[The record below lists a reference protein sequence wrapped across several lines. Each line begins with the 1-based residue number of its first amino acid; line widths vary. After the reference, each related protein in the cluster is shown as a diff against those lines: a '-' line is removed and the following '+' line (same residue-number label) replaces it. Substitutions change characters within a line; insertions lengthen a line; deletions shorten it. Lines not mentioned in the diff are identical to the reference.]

1 MERGINMELDTLA
14 NEFYQAY
21 KTEEQIDLLIDRENP
36 ISVAEAYQVQNK
48 LTELKKTQNNEE
60 VVGFKISMTSEEMQ
74 RVVGK
79 SNEPAYGTFTSNNL
93 VQRNVTLQPN
103 SPFLLEPELVFVLQ
117 EDLSPEADL
126 EEVVKKSKIA
136 AGLEIPSSRYKHW
149 FPFNEE
155 VKLVDIIA
163 DNAFAGGMLLGEAI
177 NIPSSIDWTN
187 IQVHLTFN
195 EERLAT
201 GYSEEVLGNPLKA
214 VLWLNE
220 KRVSQGFTLNKG
232 TVISSG
238 TFTDPVPLKAGT
250 YKAAFD
256 ILGDISLEVQD

>member
-14 NEFYQAY
+14 NKFYQAY
-21 KTEEQIDLLIDRENP
+21 KNEEQIDLLIDRENP

-48 LTELKKTQNNEE
+48 LTELKKTQNDEE

-74 RVVGK
+74 RDVGK

-93 VQRNVTLQPN
+93 VQRNVTLQPKA
-103 SPFLLEPELVFVLQ
+103 PFLLEPELVFN
-117 EDLSPEADL
+117 L

-163 DNAFAGGMLLGEAI
+163 DNAFAGGMLIGEAI

-187 IQVHLTFN
+187 IQVNLTFN
-195 EERLAT
+195 EEKLAT

-220 KRVSQGFTLNKG
+220 KRVSQGFSLTKG
-232 TVISSG
+232 TIISSG

-256 ILGDISLEVQD
+256 LLGDISLDVQG